1 MCAAVRSKHQNVTHF
16 MLEVSNMF
24 FSAEGKQA
32 KEDDM
37 LVSLRKKEKE
47 KSFLYSQNHWT
58 DTAVIKEDR
67 TTKHI
72 LGLHLLTQTESLQV
86 RTVLYKGQSLTCFL
100 LVIYFNLLFMT
111 NSPWLFWKLKILPGF
126 SWPLLCCTFPTTLIA
141 DREKSVILEYFYSK

>member
-1 MCAAVRSKHQNVTHF
+1 MHF

-32 KEDDM
+32 KEDDT

-67 TTKHI
+67 ATKQI
-72 LGLHLLTQTESLQV
+72 LGLYLLTQTESLHV
-86 RTVLYKGQSLTCFL
+86 GKVLYKGQSLTCFL
-100 LVIYFNLLFMT
+100 LVIYFSLLFMT
-111 NSPWLFWKLKILPGF
+111 ISPWLFW
-126 SWPLLCCTFPTTLIA
+126 SWKYYWDFNDLSFAVLFPPL
-141 DREKSVILEYFYSK
+141 

>member
-1 MCAAVRSKHQNVTHF
+1 MHF

-32 KEDDM
+32 KEDDT

-67 TTKHI
+67 ATKQI
-72 LGLHLLTQTESLQV
+72 LGLYLLTQTESLHV
-86 RTVLYKGQSLTCFL
+86 RKVLYKGQSLTCFL
-100 LVIYFNLLFMT
+100 LVIYFSLLFMT
-111 NSPWLFWKLKILPGF
+111 ISPWLFW
-126 SWPLLCCTFPTTLIA
+126 SWKYYWDFNDLSFAVLFPPL
-141 DREKSVILEYFYSK
+141 